1 MNIVPRVSTPQSL
14 ESIAET
20 LRDAFAVEAGRP
32 LDATTA
38 ELLTAQ
44 ILIETRE
51 GQSIKNNSPGNISA
65 SSKWGGD
72 AWRPPWFA
80 LTETSSARD
89 RELHEAML
97 ANKAPSAFRSFP
109 TFDAGMRDYVRT
121 LLRQFPSI
129 VQARTPGELARAI
142 FDSGYTRDHKP
153 EAIEPTLAGLVG
165 KVRSSG
171 VYDDL
176 APSPVPPVSVSPK
189 AAAPA
194 LDSSSPRPA
203 LSYSYAAPPELQ
215 RGVSS
220 PLVAVWQGFVGAKP
234 DGLFGPATEERT
246 RAWQARNGLP
256 VTGRVGESD
265 WARGVFGSTPPAWS
279 KS

>member
-51 GQSIKNNSPGNISA
+51 GPSIKNNSPGNISA
-65 SSKWGGD
+65 SRKWGGD

-97 ANKAPSAFRSFP
+97 ANKAP
-109 TFDAGMRDYVRT
+109 
-121 LLRQFPSI
+121 
-129 VQARTPGELARAI
+129 E
-142 FDSGYTRDHKP
+142 
-153 EAIEPTLAGLVG
+153 
-165 KVRSSG
+165 
-171 VYDDL
+171 
-176 APSPVPPVSVSPK
+176 
-189 AAAPA
+189 
-194 LDSSSPRPA
+194 
-203 LSYSYAAPPELQ
+203 
-215 RGVSS
+215 
-220 PLVAVWQGFVGAKP
+220 LVA
-234 DGLFGPATEERT
+234 LYEELERI
-246 RAWQARNGLP
+246 
-256 VTGRVGESD
+256 
-265 WARGVFGSTPPAWS
+265 ARGYGPIEIVH
-279 KS
+279 KDR